1 MLQLLTDS
9 DIDHKHSIILVEDDV
24 DVSNILAGH
33 FTMAKFKVF
42 KAKSAEACLDQLKE
56 LDYKVD
62 VVFVNGAIAAD
73 RGPMLIVNIRKVSH
87 EIKIFALAEN
97 ENNKTRVLDY
107 GADEFAIKPIS
118 PTTVVEKVSMLLMKR
133 PAEAQPT

>member
-1 MLQLLTDS
+1 MLTDS
-9 DIDHKHSIILVEDDV
+9 DVDHKHSIILVEDDV

-33 FTMAKFKVF
+33 FTLTKFKVF
-42 KAKSAEACLDQLKE
+42 KAKSAEACLDKLKE

-62 VVFVNGAIAAD
+62 VVFLNGAIAAD

-133 PAEAQPT
+133 PAEAQRT

>member
-1 MLQLLTDS
+1 MLTDS

-33 FTMAKFKVF
+33 FTLTKFKVF
-42 KAKSAEACLDQLKE
+42 KAKSAESCLDKLKE

-133 PAEAQPT
+133 PAEAQRT

>member
-1 MLQLLTDS
+1 MLTDS
-9 DIDHKHSIILVEDDV
+9 DVDHKHSIILVEDDV

-33 FTMAKFKVF
+33 FTLTKFKVF
-42 KAKSAEACLDQLKE
+42 KAKSAEACLDKLKE

-62 VVFVNGAIAAD
+62 VVFLNGAIAAD
-73 RGPMLIVNIRKVSH
+73 RGPMLIVNIRKVSN

>member
-1 MLQLLTDS
+1 MLTDF
-9 DIDHKHSIILVEDDV
+9 DADHKHSIILVEDDI

-33 FTMAKFKVF
+33 FTLTKFKVF
-42 KAKSAEACLDQLKE
+42 KAKSAEACLDKLKE

-73 RGPMLIVNIRKVSH
+73 RGPMLIVNIRKVSN

-118 PTTVVEKVSMLLMKR
+118 PTTVVEKVSMLLMKS
-133 PAEAQPT
+133 PAEAQST

>member
-1 MLQLLTDS
+1 
-9 DIDHKHSIILVEDDV
+9 VEDDV

-33 FTMAKFKVF
+33 FTLAKFNVF
-42 KAKSAEACLDQLKE
+42 KAKSAGACLDKLKE

-62 VVFVNGAIAAD
+62 VVFMNGAIAAD

-133 PAEAQPT
+133 PAEAQHT